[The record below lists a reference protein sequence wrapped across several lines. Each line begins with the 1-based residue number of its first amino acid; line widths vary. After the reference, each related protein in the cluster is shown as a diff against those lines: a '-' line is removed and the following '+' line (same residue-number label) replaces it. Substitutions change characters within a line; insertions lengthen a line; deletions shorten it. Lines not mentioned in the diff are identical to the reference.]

1 MLSLTFLSNI
11 LKITIKEKNWFNK
24 WDLKTVVN
32 NLEIKIHEII
42 N

>member
-32 NLEIKIHEII
+32 NLGNKDP
-42 N
+42 